1 MCAGAWVRK
10 DHTVLGVISTKPGLT
25 LGGEDLVGKS
35 GIPVFLA
42 LAGRVPVMVSDENG
56 PIRPG
61 DLLTTSS
68 TPGVAMKATKA

>member
-1 MCAGAWVRK
+1 
-10 DHTVLGVISTKPGLT
+10 
-25 LGGEDLVGKS
+25 
-35 GIPVFLA
+35 LA

-68 TPGVAMKATKA
+68 TPGVAMKATKAGPIIGKALSAYNGTCIGMVTIFVQNQSSMGLPGN